1 MIGALLVALGAAGV
15 VVFAF
20 LSWRSLGG
28 SARQPDAETV
38 ARSAPTAYRW
48 AGRACA
54 VIFVYGLFR
63 FFTS

>member
-1 MIGALLVALGAAGV
+1 MSGFLMALAGAAGV
-15 VVFAF
+15 IVFAF

-28 SARQPDAETV
+28 SQRQPNATDV
-38 ARSAPTAYRW
+38 AQHAPAVFRW

-54 VIFVYGLFR
+54 VVFVFGVFR

>member
-1 MIGALLVALGAAGV
+1 MLGALFIVLGALGV
-15 VVFAF
+15 VLFAF

-28 SARQPDAETV
+28 STSQPDAV
-38 ARSAPTAYRW
+38 AVAKGAPPLYRW

-54 VIFVYGLFR
+54 LVFVYGVFR